1 MLEMTVLDYRITSDD
16 KQVIVNKA
24 RRNECGELTMLKD
37 KNGTEKESL
46 ALIGYYGN
54 LSKALVAIERDCVLS
69 GEKVIQTIK
78 EYKNELESIHSK
90 LKREL
95 NFRRNSDE

>member
-1 MLEMTVLDYRITSDD
+1 MKVLDYRITSDD

-24 RRNECGELTMLKD
+24 RRNEEGELTILT
-37 KNGTEKESL
+37 KNGQRIESL

-54 LSKALVAIERDCVLS
+54 LSKALVAIERDYVLS
-69 GEKVIQTIK
+69 SGKTIQTIK
-78 EYKNELESIHSK
+78 DYKDALESIHSK

-95 NFRRNSDE
+95 NFGEGF